1 MAATVD
7 SMQCFPG
14 LCGVL
19 SGSATGLEIDEIEED
34 VAAEQET
41 IIEPGAGLKTANT
54 GSIDTPDFVKL
65 QMTLMEA
72 SKGVTDGTDAE
83 YKRLMNSCVSFA
95 IRIRLLGPDEEFF
108 SKRPRAD
115 APLVIVAWIMNACN
129 SINLDGTTKLCSQE
143 RGTYGHAQKMR
154 ASMTYGFG
162 KLKGLGNMPW
172 HESDVGATMVGNPSI
187 SVEVSSFMCSL
198 RRRKVQAGEVANS
211 ARAITSEILLKL
223 YHHNRL
229 PENWTVQPYQP
240 GERKPAGGSLAF
252 LCMLRFDEV
261 LKIQVHDLRV
271 ANNQVVLYL
280 PFRKTHQNGGLC
292 SICI

>member
-83 YKRLMNSCVSFA
+83 YKRWMLFSNS
-95 IRIRLLGPDEEFF
+95 PD
-108 SKRPRAD
+108 
-115 APLVIVAWIMNACN
+115 
-129 SINLDGTTKLCSQE
+129 
-143 RGTYGHAQKMR
+143 
-154 ASMTYGFG
+154 
-162 KLKGLGNMPW
+162 
-172 HESDVGATMVGNPSI
+172 
-187 SVEVSSFMCSL
+187 
-198 RRRKVQAGEVANS
+198 
-211 ARAITSEILLKL
+211 
-223 YHHNRL
+223 
-229 PENWTVQPYQP
+229 
-240 GERKPAGGSLAF
+240 GSL
-252 LCMLRFDEV
+252 MLF
-261 LKIQVHDLRV
+261 
-271 ANNQVVLYL
+271 A
-280 PFRKTHQNGGLC
+280 G
-292 SICI
+292 